1 MVGVRKALV
10 LLVLGFFFSQLSMVA
25 FLGPSETFGLYM
37 GLALCYGVAFFGL
50 AAEWFWARWFAM
62 GIGNF
67 GSVFLLLMLQMGF
80 EPILAFF
87 GGTHALVALLLMGE
101 GMASRYEYSE
111 HTKERWNFQ
120 DESLVLMRRAFK
132 SAGSTMPILV
142 MYFFAPKPDAL
153 TVATLGMAAFAVFG
167 VARGKTWALLP
178 LLGISL
184 TCFAH
189 GLFGDFAP
197 VLPTTSVAWAPAVL
211 LPTSTL
217 AFGAALIGLVPLS
230 FAPAVRA
237 WFDPQRAPKRTN
249 PSAR

>member
-10 LLVLGFFFSQLSMVA
+10 LLILGFFCSQLAMVA
-25 FLGPSETFGLYM
+25 LLGPSETLVLYL
-37 GLALCYGVAFFGL
+37 GLALCYGIAFFGL

-87 GGTHALVALLLMGE
+87 GGSHALVAVMLMGE

-132 SAGSTMPILV
+132 SAGSTLPLLV
-142 MYFFAPKPDAL
+142 LYFFAPKPEAI
-153 TVATLGMAAFAVFG
+153 TVALLGLAVLASVG
-167 VARGKTWALLP
+167 LARGKTWSLLP
-178 LLGISL
+178 VVGISGL
-184 TCFAH
+184 CLAH
-189 GLFGDFAP
+189 GFWGDFASASP
-197 VLPTTSVAWAPAVL
+197 MTTSAWAPMML
-211 LPTSTL
+211 LPTRGL
-217 AFGAALIGLVPLS
+217 ALGAALVGLVPLS
-230 FAPAVRA
+230 FVPAVRA
-237 WFDPQRAPKRTN
+237 WCNAADASTRSGAHRA
-249 PSAR
+249 